1 MLCNDSMTSRKLKKF
16 LGEDIIRSVVGDAGV
31 LSELEREW
39 EQLQEDRLALRQIFP
54 SGDNKVMLLSRIL
67 APINSCQIH
76 HLIR

>member
-1 MLCNDSMTSRKLKKF
+1 MLCNDFITSRKLKKF

-54 SGDNKVMLLSRIL
+54 SGDSKVNS
-67 APINSCQIH
+67 APDVVSVDCCQIH
-76 HLIR
+76 LI